1 MTFILI
7 PLNDLVFETKIGTL
21 VRSSRTRLTALR
33 ASIVDVGL
41 LNPLVVTKQKS
52 KYLVING
59 RKRLMVLRQ
68 LAKSKV
74 YMKSLHKVPC
84 LAVETADQ
92 ELPKRRRPLLV
103 RAPAL
108 AHALI
113 TDINSG
119 LSSVS
124 IAQKYECDIN
134 LVDDALSFRNLHETV
149 LQHFSNEVI
158 SWDQAAAL
166 ATIPNPDAQM
176 NLLKQLGPFVS
187 DKEIIAAIRA
197 GDTVIELPDG
207 NVICLPTRP
216 RQDISLFDQEHFTE
230 TTKAR
235 LAA

>member
-84 LAVETADQ
+84 
-92 ELPKRRRPLLV
+92 
-103 RAPAL
+103 
-108 AHALI
+108 
-113 TDINSG
+113 G
-119 LSSVS
+119 
-124 IAQKYECDIN
+124 
-134 LVDDALSFRNLHETV
+134 
-149 LQHFSNEVI
+149 
-158 SWDQAAAL
+158 
-166 ATIPNPDAQM
+166 
-176 NLLKQLGPFVS
+176 
-187 DKEIIAAIRA
+187 
-197 GDTVIELPDG
+197 
-207 NVICLPTRP
+207 
-216 RQDISLFDQEHFTE
+216 
-230 TTKAR
+230 
-235 LAA
+235 

>member
-1 MTFILI
+1 
-7 PLNDLVFETKIGTL
+7 V
-21 VRSSRTRLTALR
+21 
-33 ASIVDVGL
+33 
-41 LNPLVVTKQKS
+41 
-52 KYLVING
+52 
-59 RKRLMVLRQ
+59 
-68 LAKSKV
+68 
-74 YMKSLHKVPC
+74 
-84 LAVETADQ
+84 VETADQ